1 MNIIKSVSEVKSQGY
16 REIEV
21 EKKVISYQGR
31 NYKQITCEKSL
42 SWFGRLGFGLRA
54 FIETLFVVPLFF
66 DLKQIT
72 ACWKKV
78 ISGLDKR
85 VYLIRELPQID
96 IKFSGVL
103 EKSSQPVRSPL
114 FRDDEIIER
123 RTQGSDFEIDGI
135 VEGQQ
140 YQKVAGGLDLVFKEQ
155 GDLGPDAALA
165 LTVILMKG
173 IPSSLIDLNSLS
185 KLDFE
190 KKTDEAIAFLKR
202 YGFDP
207 STQTMGPP
215 DFVQNGLQP
224 DFIDKIHPDFLLP
237 AGDLFRFGYKAGS
250 GYSCPLILS
259 VAGRFV
265 ILDSILSV
273 NGYASE
279 VWLRDPFQGAIK
291 VSFRNFVTK
300 YQQKHSMSVIFLN
313 KAKAQA
319 VFV

>member
-1 MNIIKSVSEVKSQGY
+1 M
-16 REIEV
+16 
-21 EKKVISYQGR
+21 
-31 NYKQITCEKSL
+31 
-42 SWFGRLGFGLRA
+42 
-54 FIETLFVVPLFF
+54 
-66 DLKQIT
+66 
-72 ACWKKV
+72 
-78 ISGLDKR
+78 
-85 VYLIRELPQID
+85 
-96 IKFSGVL
+96 
-103 EKSSQPVRSPL
+103 RSPL

-140 YQKVAGGLDLVFKEQ
+140 YRKVGGGISDFVFKEQ

-165 LTVILMKG
+165 LMVILMKG
-173 IPSSLIDLNSLS
+173 IPSSPIDLNSLS

-190 KKTDEAIAFLKR
+190 KKQGEAIAFLTR
-202 YGFDP
+202 YGFYP
-207 STQTMGPP
+207 STQIIGAP
-215 DFVQNGLQP
+215 DLPRDGAQP
-224 DFIDKIHPDFLLP
+224 DFIDRIHREFTLP

-250 GYSCPLILS
+250 GYRCPLILS

-265 ILDSILSV
+265 ILDSILSL

-300 YQQKHSMSVIFLN
+300 CEQKHSMSFIFLN
-313 KAKAQA
+313 KAKGQS